1 MTKSIPK
8 YITLQE
14 AKTWLEAQ
22 EKYTKAMVQRLIDD
36 ALDARDDV
44 VEARLREVIDEIMI
58 KR

>member
-1 MTKSIPK
+1 MPK

-22 EKYTKAMVQRLIDD
+22 DKYTQAMVRRLIDD
-36 ALDARDDV
+36 ALDDRDEV